1 MIIVAKIIS
10 SQNIII
16 ATKMNIM
23 IITLLLIIKSLKQT
37 ECQDNMQHQTIHNNL
52 QKELV
57 KALYFFRLK
66 FSHK

>member
-23 IITLLLIIKSLKQT
+23 IITLLLIIKSLKHT

-57 KALYFFRLK
+57 KASYFFRLK